1 MATFQT
7 YQAGTMSIGVGG
19 LREDLL
25 DIIVN
30 ISPTETP
37 MLSGFKKSK
46 ANGTVHEWVTDTLGT
61 AANTTVVEGADFVD
75 PTLTARTRH
84 SNYCQINRE
93 GFQVSDTLDAVDKVG
108 IKGGEYEYQLAKA
121 LKNIARG
128 MEVAIVKGESNAGS
142 ASVAR
147 GSRGISDSTTGGTG
161 TGWVTT
167 NTASMGGT
175 ADITEDSYNGI
186 LQECFIQGG
195 NPDTTYAHGWNKRK
209 ISGFTAGSQKNI
221 EAFAKK
227 LVLSVDVYESDFGLQ
242 RIILDRYMPLKAV
255 SILQKDM
262 WSIAMLRPVKHTPL
276 AKVGSARRGMVE
288 AEWTLVSYNEAA
300 SGTVMNTTT
309 S

>member
-7 YQAGTMSIGVGG
+7 YQAGTMSVGVGG

-61 AANTTVVEGADFVD
+61 ATNNTVVEGADFSD
-75 PTLTARTRH
+75 PTLTARVRH

-128 MEVAIVKGESNAGS
+128 MEVAIVKGESEAGS
-142 ASVAR
+142 ATTAR
-147 GSRGISDSTTGGTG
+147 GSRGISDDTTGGTG
-161 TGWVTT
+161 TGWLTT
-167 NTASMGGT
+167 NGKSKGGNV
-175 ADITEDSYNGI
+175 ITEAFYNDL
-186 LQECFIQGG
+186 LQEIFIQGG

-209 ISGFTAGSQKNI
+209 ISEFTAGSTKNI
-221 EAFAKK
+221 ESFAKK

-242 RIILDRYMPLKAV
+242 RIILDRYMPEKAV

-262 WSIAMLRPVKHTPL
+262 WSVAMLRPVKHTPL

-288 AEWTLVSYNEAA
+288 SEWTLVSYNEKA
-300 SGTVMNTTT
+300 SGTVFNTSTA
-309 S
+309 

>member
-46 ANGTVHEWVTDTLGT
+46 ASGTVHEWVTDTLGT
-61 AANTTVVEGADFVD
+61 ATNTTVVEGADFSD
-75 PTLTARTRH
+75 PTLTARVRH

-128 MEVAIVKGESNAGS
+128 MEVAIVKGESAAGS
-142 ASVAR
+142 ASAAR

-161 TGWVTT
+161 TGWLTT
-167 NTASMGGT
+167 NSATMGT
-175 ADITEDSYNGI
+175 NDITEVVYNNM
-186 LQECFIQGG
+186 LQEIFIQGG

-209 ISGFTAGSQKNI
+209 ISAFTAGSTKNI
-221 EAFAKK
+221 ESFAKK

-242 RIILDRYMPLKAV
+242 RIILDRYMPEKAV

-262 WSIAMLRPVKHTPL
+262 WSVAMLRPVKHTPL

-288 AEWTLVSYNEAA
+288 SEWTLVSYNEKA
-300 SGTVMNTTT
+300 SGTVFNTTT

>member
-46 ANGTVHEWVTDTLGT
+46 ASGTVHEWVTDTLGT
-61 AANTTVVEGADFVD
+61 ATNTTVVEGADFSD
-75 PTLTARTRH
+75 PTLTARVRH

-128 MEVAIVKGESNAGS
+128 MEVAIVKGESAAGS

-167 NTASMGGT
+167 NSATMGT
-175 ADITEDSYNGI
+175 SAITEVVYNNM
-186 LQECFIQGG
+186 LQEIFIQGG
-195 NPDTTYAHGWNKRK
+195 NPDTAYAHGWNKRK
-209 ISGFTAGSQKNI
+209 ISAFTAGSTKNI
-221 EAFAKK
+221 ESFAKK

-242 RIILDRYMPLKAV
+242 RIILDRYMPEKAV

-262 WSIAMLRPVKHTPL
+262 WSVAMLRPVKHTPL

-288 AEWTLVSYNEAA
+288 SEWTLVSYNQAA
-300 SGTVMNTTT
+300 SGTVFNTSTA
-309 S
+309 

>member
-46 ANGTVHEWVTDTLGT
+46 ASGTVHEWVTDTLGT
-61 AANTTVVEGADFVD
+61 ATNNTVVEGADFSD
-75 PTLTARTRH
+75 PTLTARVRH

-128 MEVAIVKGESNAGS
+128 MEVAIVKGESAAGD
-142 ASVAR
+142 ASTAR

-161 TGWVTT
+161 TGWLTT
-167 NTASMGGT
+167 NSATMGT
-175 ADITEDSYNGI
+175 NDITEVVYNNM
-186 LQECFIQGG
+186 LQEIFIQGG

-209 ISGFTAGSQKNI
+209 ISAFTAGSTKNI
-221 EAFAKK
+221 ESFAKK

-242 RIILDRYMPLKAV
+242 RIILDRYMPEKAV

-262 WSIAMLRPVKHTPL
+262 WSVAMLRPVKHTPL

-288 AEWTLVSYNEAA
+288 SEWTLVSYNEKA
-300 SGTVMNTTT
+300 SGTVFNTSTA
-309 S
+309 

>member
-7 YQAGTMSIGVGG
+7 YQAGTMSVGVGG

-61 AANTTVVEGADFVD
+61 ATNNTVVEGADFSD
-75 PTLTARTRH
+75 PTLTARVRH

-128 MEVAIVKGESNAGS
+128 MEVAIVKGESEAGD
-142 ASVAR
+142 ATTAR

-167 NTASMGGT
+167 NSATMGT
-175 ADITEDSYNGI
+175 SDITEVVYNNM
-186 LQECFIQGG
+186 LQEIFIQGG

-209 ISGFTAGSQKNI
+209 ISEFTAGSTKNI
-221 EAFAKK
+221 ESFAKK

-242 RIILDRYMPLKAV
+242 RIILDRYMPEKAV

-262 WSIAMLRPVKHTPL
+262 WSVAMLRPVKHTPL

-288 AEWTLVSYNEAA
+288 SEWTLVSYNEKA
-300 SGTVMNTTT
+300 SGTVFNTSTA
-309 S
+309 

>member
-46 ANGTVHEWVTDTLGT
+46 ASGTVHEWVTDTLGT
-61 AANTTVVEGADFVD
+61 ATNTTVVEGADFSD
-75 PTLTARTRH
+75 PTLTARVRH

-128 MEVAIVKGESNAGS
+128 MEVAIVKGESAAGS
-142 ASVAR
+142 ASVAI

-161 TGWVTT
+161 TGWLTT
-167 NTASMGGT
+167 NSATMGT
-175 ADITEDSYNGI
+175 NDITEVVYNNM
-186 LQECFIQGG
+186 LQEIFIQGG
-195 NPDTTYAHGWNKRK
+195 NPDTTYAHGWNKRQ
-209 ISGFTAGSQKNI
+209 ISGFTAGSTKNI
-221 EAFAKK
+221 ESFAKK

-242 RIILDRYMPLKAV
+242 RIILDRYMPEKAV

-262 WSIAMLRPVKHTPL
+262 WSVAMLRPVKHTPL

-288 AEWTLVSYNEAA
+288 SEWTLVSYNEAA
-300 SGTVMNTTT
+300 SGKLFNT
-309 S
+309 SVS

>member
-46 ANGTVHEWVTDTLGT
+46 ASGTVHEWVTDTLGT
-61 AANTTVVEGADFVD
+61 ATNTTVVEGADFSD
-75 PTLTARTRH
+75 PTLTARVRH

-128 MEVAIVKGESNAGS
+128 MEVAIVKGESAAGS

-161 TGWVTT
+161 TGWVVT
-167 NTASMGGT
+167 NGKSMGT
-175 ADITEDSYNGI
+175 NDLTEVFYNDL
-186 LQECFIQGG
+186 LQEIFIQGG
-195 NPDTTYAHGWNKRK
+195 NPDTTYAHGWNKRT
-209 ISGFTAGSQKNI
+209 ISAFTAGSTKNI
-221 EAFAKK
+221 ESFAKK

-242 RIILDRYMPLKAV
+242 RVILDRYMPEKAISV
-255 SILQKDM
+255 LQKDM
-262 WSIAMLRPVKHTPL
+262 WSVAMLRPVKHTPL

-288 AEWTLVSYNEAA
+288 SEWTLVSYNEKA
-300 SGTVMNTTT
+300 SGTIFNTSTA
-309 S
+309 

>member
-61 AANTTVVEGADFVD
+61 ATNTTVVEGADFSD

-128 MEVAIVKGESNAGS
+128 MEVAIVKGESAAGD
-142 ASVAR
+142 ATTAR

-167 NTASMGGT
+167 NTATMGGST
-175 ADITEDSYNGI
+175 SITEVVYNNT

-209 ISGFTAGSQKNI
+209 ISGFTAGSTKNI
-221 EAFAKK
+221 ESFAKK
-227 LVLSVDVYESDFGLQ
+227 LVASVDVYESDFGLQ
-242 RIILDRYMPLKAV
+242 RIILDRYMPVKAI

-262 WSIAMLRPVKHTPL
+262 WSVAMLRPVKHTPL

-300 SGTVMNTTT
+300 SGTVFNTAT

>member
-46 ANGTVHEWVTDTLGT
+46 ASGTVHEWVTDTLGT
-61 AANTTVVEGADFVD
+61 ATNTTVVEGADFSD
-75 PTLTARTRH
+75 PTLTARVRH

-128 MEVAIVKGESNAGS
+128 MEVAIIEGVSAAGD
-142 ASVAR
+142 ASTAR
-147 GSRGISDSTTGGTG
+147 GSQGLASGTNGDGGWIQQNGAT
-161 TGWVTT
+161 
-167 NTASMGGT
+167 MGN
-175 ADITEDSYNGI
+175 AVITEVVYNNV
-186 LQECFIQGG
+186 LQDCFVQGG

-209 ISGFTAGSQKNI
+209 ISGFTAGLTRNVES
-221 EAFAKK
+221 FAKK
-227 LVLSVDVYESDFGLQ
+227 LVQSVDVYESDFGLQ
-242 RIILDRYMPLKAV
+242 RIILDRYMCVKAV
-255 SILQKDM
+255 LMLQKDM
-262 WSIAMLRPVKHTPL
+262 FSVAMLRPVKHTPL
-276 AKVGSARRGMVE
+276 AKVGSSRRGMVE
-288 AEWTLVSYNEAA
+288 SEWTLVSFNEKA
-300 SGTVMNTTT
+300 SGKVFNTSTAA
-309 S
+309 

>member
-7 YQAGTMSIGVGG
+7 YQAGPMVAGAGG

-25 DIIVN
+25 DVIVN

-46 ANGTVHEWVTDTLGT
+46 ANGTLHEWTTDTLGT
-61 AANTTVVEGADFVD
+61 ATNTTVVEGADFSD
-75 PTLTARTRH
+75 PTLTARVRH

-128 MEVAIVKGESNAGS
+128 MEVAIVKGESAAGS
-142 ASVAR
+142 ASAAR

-167 NTASMGGT
+167 NSATMGT
-175 ADITEDSYNGI
+175 NDITEAVYNNM
-186 LQECFIQGG
+186 LQEIFIQGG

-209 ISGFTAGSQKNI
+209 ISAFTAGSTKNI
-221 EAFAKK
+221 ESFAKK

-242 RIILDRYMPLKAV
+242 RIILDRYMPEKAV

-262 WSIAMLRPVKHTPL
+262 WSVAMLRPVKHTPL

-288 AEWTLVSYNEAA
+288 SEWTLVSYNQAA
-300 SGTVMNTTT
+300 SGTVFNTSTA
-309 S
+309 

>member
-7 YQAGTMSIGVGG
+7 YQAGPMVAGAGG

-25 DIIVN
+25 DVIVN

-46 ANGTVHEWVTDTLGT
+46 ANGTLHEWTTDTLGT
-61 AANTTVVEGADFVD
+61 ATNTTVVEGADFSD
-75 PTLTARTRH
+75 PTLTARVRH

-128 MEVAIVKGESNAGS
+128 MEVAIVKGESAAGS
-142 ASVAR
+142 ASAAR

-167 NTASMGGT
+167 NSATMGT
-175 ADITEDSYNGI
+175 ADITEAVYNNM
-186 LQECFIQGG
+186 LQEIFIQGG

-209 ISGFTAGSQKNI
+209 ISAFTAGSTKNI
-221 EAFAKK
+221 ESFAKK

-242 RIILDRYMPLKAV
+242 RIILDRYMPEKAV

-262 WSIAMLRPVKHTPL
+262 WSVAMLRPVKHTPL

-288 AEWTLVSYNEAA
+288 SEWTLVSYNQAA
-300 SGTVMNTTT
+300 SGTVFNTSTA
-309 S
+309 

>member
-7 YQAGTMSIGVGG
+7 YQAGPMVAGAGG

-25 DIIVN
+25 DVIVN

-46 ANGTVHEWVTDTLGT
+46 ANGTLHEWTTDTLGT
-61 AANTTVVEGADFVD
+61 ATNTTVVEGADFSD
-75 PTLTARTRH
+75 PTLTARVRH

-128 MEVAIVKGESNAGS
+128 MEVAIVKGESAAGS
-142 ASVAR
+142 ASAAR

-167 NTASMGGT
+167 NSATMGT
-175 ADITEDSYNGI
+175 AVLTEVVYNNM
-186 LQECFIQGG
+186 LQEIFIQGG

-209 ISGFTAGSQKNI
+209 ISAFTAGSTKNI
-221 EAFAKK
+221 ESFSKK

-242 RIILDRYMPLKAV
+242 RIILDRYMPEKAI

-262 WSIAMLRPVKHTPL
+262 WSVAMLRPVKHTPL
-276 AKVGSARRGMVE
+276 AKVGSSRRGMVE
-288 AEWTLVSYNEAA
+288 SEWTLVSYNEKA
-300 SGTVMNTTT
+300 SGTVFNT
-309 S
+309 SVA

>member
-46 ANGTVHEWVTDTLGT
+46 ASGTVHEWVTDTLGT
-61 AANTTVVEGADFVD
+61 ATNTTVVEGADFSD
-75 PTLTARTRH
+75 PTLTARVRH

-128 MEVAIVKGESNAGS
+128 MEVAIVKGESAAGS

-161 TGWVTT
+161 TGWLTT
-167 NTASMGGT
+167 NSATMGT
-175 ADITEDSYNGI
+175 NDITEVVYNNM
-186 LQECFIQGG
+186 LQEIFIQGG
-195 NPDTTYAHGWNKRK
+195 NPDTAYAHGWNKRK
-209 ISGFTAGSQKNI
+209 ISAFTAGSTKNI
-221 EAFAKK
+221 ESFAKK

-242 RIILDRYMPLKAV
+242 RIILDRYMPEKAV

-262 WSIAMLRPVKHTPL
+262 WSVAMLRPVKHTPL

-288 AEWTLVSYNEAA
+288 SEWTLVSYNEKA
-300 SGTVMNTTT
+300 SGTIFNTSTA
-309 S
+309 

>member
-46 ANGTVHEWVTDTLGT
+46 ANGTLHEWTTDTLGT
-61 AANTTVVEGADFVD
+61 AADTTVAEGADFTS
-75 PTLTARTRH
+75 PTLAVRTRH

-93 GFQVSDTLDAVDKVG
+93 GFQVSDTMDAVDKVG

-128 MEVAIVKGESNAGS
+128 MEVAIVEGTSAAGD
-142 ASVAR
+142 ATTAR
-147 GSRGISDSTTGGTG
+147 GSKGILDSDTGVG
-161 TGWVTT
+161 GWLQQ
-167 NTASMGGT
+167 NGASMGT
-175 ADITEDSYNGI
+175 NVITEVVYNDV
-186 LQECFIQGG
+186 LQDIFVQGG

-209 ISGFTAGSQKNI
+209 ISGFTAGLTRNVES
-221 EAFAKK
+221 FAKK
-227 LVLSVDVYESDFGLQ
+227 LVQSVDVYESDFGLQ
-242 RIILDRYMPLKAV
+242 RIILDRYMCVRAV
-255 SILQKDM
+255 LMLQKDM
-262 WSIAMLRPVKHTPL
+262 FSVAMLRPVKHTPL
-276 AKVGSARRGMVE
+276 AKVGSSRRGMVE
-288 AEWTLVSYNEAA
+288 SEWTLVSYNQKA
-300 SGTVMNTTT
+300 SGKVFNTT
-309 S
+309 SAA

>member
-46 ANGTVHEWVTDTLGT
+46 ASGTVHEWVTDTLGT
-61 AANTTVVEGADFVD
+61 ATNNTVVEGADFSD
-75 PTLTARTRH
+75 PTLTARVRH

-128 MEVAIVKGESNAGS
+128 MEVAIVKGESAAGS
-142 ASVAR
+142 ASAAR

-161 TGWVTT
+161 TGWLTT
-167 NTASMGGT
+167 NSATMGT
-175 ADITEDSYNGI
+175 NDITEVVYNNM
-186 LQECFIQGG
+186 LQEIFIQGG

-209 ISGFTAGSQKNI
+209 ISAFTAGSTKNI
-221 EAFAKK
+221 ESFAKK

-242 RIILDRYMPLKAV
+242 RIILDRYMPEKAV

-262 WSIAMLRPVKHTPL
+262 WSVAMLRPVKHTPL

-288 AEWTLVSYNEAA
+288 SEWTLVSYNEKA
-300 SGTVMNTTT
+300 SGTVFNTSTA
-309 S
+309 

>member
-7 YQAGTMSIGVGG
+7 YQAGPMVAGAGG

-46 ANGTVHEWVTDTLGT
+46 ANGTLHEWTTDTLGDP
-61 AANTTVVEGADFVD
+61 ADTTVAEGADFTS
-75 PTLTARTRH
+75 PTLAVRTRH

-128 MEVAIVKGESNAGS
+128 MEVAIIEGVSAAGD
-142 ASVAR
+142 ASTAR
-147 GSRGISDSTTGGTG
+147 GSQGLASGTNGDGGWIQQNGATMG
-161 TGWVTT
+161 
-167 NTASMGGT
+167 NTV
-175 ADITEDSYNGI
+175 ITEVVYNNV
-186 LQECFIQGG
+186 LQDCFVQGG

-209 ISGFTAGSQKNI
+209 ISGFTAGLTRNVES
-221 EAFAKK
+221 FAKK
-227 LVLSVDVYESDFGLQ
+227 LVQSVDVYESDFGLQ
-242 RIILDRYMPLKAV
+242 RIILDRYMCVKAV
-255 SILQKDM
+255 LMLQKDM
-262 WSIAMLRPVKHTPL
+262 FSVAMLRPVKHTPL
-276 AKVGSARRGMVE
+276 AKVGSSRRGMVE
-288 AEWTLVSYNEAA
+288 SEWTLVSYNQKA
-300 SGTVMNTTT
+300 SGKVFNTT
-309 S
+309 SAA

>member
-46 ANGTVHEWVTDTLGT
+46 ASGTVHEWVTDTLGT
-61 AANTTVVEGADFVD
+61 ATNTTVVEGADFSD
-75 PTLTARTRH
+75 PTLTARVRH

-128 MEVAIVKGESNAGS
+128 MEVAIVKGESAAGS

-161 TGWVTT
+161 TGWLTT
-167 NTASMGGT
+167 NSATMGT
-175 ADITEDSYNGI
+175 NDITEVVYNNM
-186 LQECFIQGG
+186 LQEIFIQGG
-195 NPDTTYAHGWNKRK
+195 NPDTAYAHGWNKRK
-209 ISGFTAGSQKNI
+209 ISAFTAGSTKNI
-221 EAFAKK
+221 ESFAKK

-242 RIILDRYMPLKAV
+242 RIILDRYMPEKAV

-262 WSIAMLRPVKHTPL
+262 WSVAMLRPVKHTPL

-288 AEWTLVSYNEAA
+288 SEWTLVSYNEKA
-300 SGTVMNTTT
+300 SGTVFNTSTA
-309 S
+309 

>member
-46 ANGTVHEWVTDTLGT
+46 ASGTVHEWVTDTLGT
-61 AANTTVVEGADFVD
+61 ATNTTVVEGADFSD
-75 PTLTARTRH
+75 PTLTARVRH

-128 MEVAIVKGESNAGS
+128 MEVAIVKGESAAGS

-161 TGWVTT
+161 TGWLTT
-167 NTASMGGT
+167 NSATMGT
-175 ADITEDSYNGI
+175 NDITEVVYNNM
-186 LQECFIQGG
+186 LQEIFIQGG
-195 NPDTTYAHGWNKRK
+195 NPDTAYAHGWNKRK
-209 ISGFTAGSQKNI
+209 ISAFTAGSTKNI
-221 EAFAKK
+221 ESFAKK

-242 RIILDRYMPLKAV
+242 RIILDRYMPEKAI

-262 WSIAMLRPVKHTPL
+262 WSVAMLRPVKHTPL

-288 AEWTLVSYNEAA
+288 SEWTLVSYNEKA
-300 SGTVMNTTT
+300 SGTIFNTSTA
-309 S
+309 

>member
-128 MEVAIVKGESNAGS
+128 MEVAIVEGTKAAGS
-142 ASVAR
+142 ASTVR
-147 GSRGISDSTTGGTG
+147 GSLGVLDSDTG
-161 TGWVTT
+161 TGGWIQT
-167 NTASMGGT
+167 NTTSSAT
-175 ADITEDSYNGI
+175 TVLDETEYNDV
-186 LQECFIQGG
+186 LQECYGQGG
-195 NPDTTYAHGWNKRK
+195 NPDTTYAAGWNKRK

-221 EAFAKK
+221 ESFAKK
-227 LVLSVDVYESDFGLQ
+227 LVQSVDIYESDFGIQ
-242 RIILDRYMPLKAV
+242 RIILSRYMPAKA
-255 SILQKDM
+255 ICMLQKDM
-262 WSIAMLRPVKHTPL
+262 WSVAMLRPVKHTPL
-276 AKVGSARRGMVE
+276 AKVGSSRRGMVE
-288 AEWTLVSYNEAA
+288 SEWTLVSYNEAA
-300 SGTVMNTTT
+300 SGKLFNT
-309 S
+309 SVS

>member
-1 MATFQT
+1 MATYKT
-7 YQAGTMSIGVGG
+7 YEAGPMVVGAGG

-46 ANGTVHEWVTDTLGT
+46 ANGTLHEWTTDTLGT
-61 AANTTVVEGADFVD
+61 AADNTVVEGADFTS
-75 PTLTARTRH
+75 PTLAVRSRV

-93 GFQVSDTLDAVDKVG
+93 GFQVSDTMDAVDKVG

-128 MEVAIVKGESNAGS
+128 MEVAIVKGESAAGD
-142 ASVAR
+142 ATTAR
-147 GSRGISDSTTGGTG
+147 GSRGISDSTTGGTT
-161 TGWVTT
+161 TGWITT
-167 NTASMGGT
+167 NTATMGGST
-175 ADITEDSYNGI
+175 SITEVVYNNT

-209 ISGFTAGSQKNI
+209 ISGFTAGSTKNI
-221 EAFAKK
+221 ESFAKK
-227 LVLSVDVYESDFGLQ
+227 LVASVDVYESDFGLQ
-242 RIILDRYMPLKAV
+242 RIILDRYMPLKAI

-262 WSIAMLRPVKHTPL
+262 WSVAMLRPVKHTPL

-300 SGTVMNTTT
+300 SGTVFNT
-309 S
+309 SIA

>member
-7 YQAGTMSIGVGG
+7 YQAGPMVAGAGG

-25 DIIVN
+25 DVIVN

-46 ANGTVHEWVTDTLGT
+46 ANGTLHEWTTDTLGT
-61 AANTTVVEGADFVD
+61 ATNNTVVEGADFSD
-75 PTLTARTRH
+75 PTLTARVRH

-128 MEVAIVKGESNAGS
+128 MEVAIVKGESAAGS
-142 ASVAR
+142 ASAAR
-147 GSRGISDSTTGGTG
+147 GSKGISDSTTGGTG

-167 NTASMGGT
+167 NSATMGT
-175 ADITEDSYNGI
+175 NDLTEAVYNNM
-186 LQECFIQGG
+186 LQEIFIQGG

-209 ISGFTAGSQKNI
+209 ISAFTAGSTKNI
-221 EAFAKK
+221 ESFAKK

-242 RIILDRYMPLKAV
+242 RIILDRYMPEKAV

-262 WSIAMLRPVKHTPL
+262 WSVAMLRPVKHTPL
-276 AKVGSARRGMVE
+276 AKVGSSRRGMVE
-288 AEWTLVSYNEAA
+288 AEWTLVSYNEKA
-300 SGTVMNTTT
+300 SGTVFNTSTA
-309 S
+309 

>member
-46 ANGTVHEWVTDTLGT
+46 ANGTLHEWTTDTLGT
-61 AANTTVVEGADFVD
+61 AADTTVAEGADFTS
-75 PTLTARTRH
+75 PTLAVRTRH

-93 GFQVSDTLDAVDKVG
+93 GFQVSDTMDAVDKVG

-128 MEVAIVKGESNAGS
+128 MEVAIVKGESAAGD
-142 ASVAR
+142 ASTAR
-147 GSRGISDSTTGGTG
+147 GSRGISDSTTGATG
-161 TGWVTT
+161 TGWLVT
-167 NTASMGGT
+167 NGKSKGGNV
-175 ADITEDSYNGI
+175 ITEVFYNDL
-186 LQECFIQGG
+186 LQEIFIQGG

-209 ISGFTAGSQKNI
+209 ISAFTAGSTKNI
-221 EAFAKK
+221 ESFAKK

-242 RIILDRYMPLKAV
+242 RIILDRYMPEKAV

-262 WSIAMLRPVKHTPL
+262 WSVAMLRPVKHTPL

-288 AEWTLVSYNEAA
+288 SEWTLVSYNEKA
-300 SGTVMNTTT
+300 SGTVFNTSTA
-309 S
+309 

>member
-61 AANTTVVEGADFVD
+61 ATNRTVVEGADFSD
-75 PTLTARTRH
+75 PTLTARVRF

-128 MEVAIVKGESNAGS
+128 MEVAIVKGESAAGD
-142 ASVAR
+142 ASTAR

-167 NTASMGGT
+167 NSATMGT
-175 ADITEDSYNGI
+175 SAITEVVYNNM
-186 LQECFIQGG
+186 LQEIFIQGG

-209 ISGFTAGSQKNI
+209 ISGFTAGLTRNVES
-221 EAFAKK
+221 FAKK
-227 LVLSVDVYESDFGLQ
+227 LVQSVDVYESDFGLQ
-242 RIILDRYMPLKAV
+242 RVILDRYMPIKA
-255 SILQKDM
+255 IAMLQKDM
-262 WSIAMLRPVKHTPL
+262 WSVAMLRPVKHTPL
-276 AKVGSARRGMVE
+276 AKVGSSRRGMVE
-288 AEWTLVSYNEAA
+288 SEWTLVSYNQKA
-300 SGTVMNTTT
+300 SGKVFNTSTAA
-309 S
+309 

>member
-46 ANGTVHEWVTDTLGT
+46 ASGTVHEWVTDTLGT
-61 AANTTVVEGADFVD
+61 ATNTTVVEGADFSD
-75 PTLTARTRH
+75 PTLTARVRH

-128 MEVAIVKGESNAGS
+128 MEVAIVKGESAAGS

-161 TGWVTT
+161 TGWLTT
-167 NTASMGGT
+167 NSATMGT
-175 ADITEDSYNGI
+175 NDITEVVYNNM
-186 LQECFIQGG
+186 LQEIFIQGG
-195 NPDTTYAHGWNKRK
+195 NPDTAYAHGWNKRK
-209 ISGFTAGSQKNI
+209 NSAFTAGSTKNI
-221 EAFAKK
+221 ESFAKK

-242 RIILDRYMPLKAV
+242 RIILDRYMPEKAV

-262 WSIAMLRPVKHTPL
+262 WSVAMLRPVKHTPL

-288 AEWTLVSYNEAA
+288 SEWTLVSYNEKA
-300 SGTVMNTTT
+300 SGTVFNTST

>member
-7 YQAGTMSIGVGG
+7 YQAGTMSVGVGG

-61 AANTTVVEGADFVD
+61 ATNNTVVEGADFSD
-75 PTLTARTRH
+75 PTLTARVRH

-128 MEVAIVKGESNAGS
+128 MEVAIVKGESEAGD
-142 ASVAR
+142 ATTAR

-167 NTASMGGT
+167 NSATMGT
-175 ADITEDSYNGI
+175 SDITEVVYNNM
-186 LQECFIQGG
+186 LQEIFIQGG

-209 ISGFTAGSQKNI
+209 ISAFTAGSTKNI
-221 EAFAKK
+221 ESFAKK

-242 RIILDRYMPLKAV
+242 RIILDRYMPEKAV

-262 WSIAMLRPVKHTPL
+262 WSVAMLRPVKHTPL

-288 AEWTLVSYNEAA
+288 SEWTLVSYNEKA
-300 SGTVMNTTT
+300 SGTVFNTSTA
-309 S
+309 

>member
-46 ANGTVHEWVTDTLGT
+46 ASGTVHEWVTDTLGT
-61 AANTTVVEGADFVD
+61 ATNTTVVEGADFSD
-75 PTLTARTRH
+75 PTLTARVRH

-128 MEVAIVKGESNAGS
+128 MEVAIVKGESAAGS

-161 TGWVTT
+161 TGWLTT
-167 NTASMGGT
+167 NSATMGT
-175 ADITEDSYNGI
+175 NDITEVVYNNM
-186 LQECFIQGG
+186 LQEIFIQGG
-195 NPDTTYAHGWNKRK
+195 NPDTAYAHGWNKRK
-209 ISGFTAGSQKNI
+209 ISAFTAGSTKNI
-221 EAFAKK
+221 ESFAKK

-242 RIILDRYMPLKAV
+242 RIILDRYMPEKAV

-262 WSIAMLRPVKHTPL
+262 WSVAMLRPVKHTPL
-276 AKVGSARRGMVE
+276 AKGGSARRGMVE
-288 AEWTLVSYNEAA
+288 SEWTLVSYNEKA
-300 SGTVMNTTT
+300 SGTVFNTST

>member
-7 YQAGTMSIGVGG
+7 YQAGPMVAGAGG

-25 DIIVN
+25 DVIVST
-30 ISPTETP
+30 SPTETP

-46 ANGTVHEWVTDTLGT
+46 ANGTLHEWTTDTLGT
-61 AANTTVVEGADFVD
+61 ATNTTVVEGADFSD
-75 PTLTARTRH
+75 PTLTARVRH

-128 MEVAIVKGESNAGS
+128 MEVAIVKGESAAGS
-142 ASVAR
+142 ASAAR

-167 NTASMGGT
+167 NSATMGT
-175 ADITEDSYNGI
+175 ADITEAVYNNM
-186 LQECFIQGG
+186 LQEIFIQGG

-209 ISGFTAGSQKNI
+209 ISAFTAGSTKNI
-221 EAFAKK
+221 ESFAKK

-242 RIILDRYMPLKAV
+242 RIILDRYMPEKAV

-262 WSIAMLRPVKHTPL
+262 WSVAMLRPVKHTPL

-288 AEWTLVSYNEAA
+288 SEWTLVSYNQAA
-300 SGTVMNTTT
+300 SGTVFNTSTA
-309 S
+309 

>member
-46 ANGTVHEWVTDTLGT
+46 ASGTVHEWVTDTLGT
-61 AANTTVVEGADFVD
+61 ATNTTVVEGADFSD
-75 PTLTARTRH
+75 PTLTARVRH

-128 MEVAIVKGESNAGS
+128 MEVAIVKGESAAGS

-161 TGWVTT
+161 TGWLTT
-167 NTASMGGT
+167 NSATMGT
-175 ADITEDSYNGI
+175 NDITEVVYNNM
-186 LQECFIQGG
+186 LQEIFIQGG
-195 NPDTTYAHGWNKRK
+195 NPDTAYAHGWNKRK
-209 ISGFTAGSQKNI
+209 ISAFTAGSTKNI
-221 EAFAKK
+221 ESFAKK

-242 RIILDRYMPLKAV
+242 RIILDRYMPEKAV

-262 WSIAMLRPVKHTPL
+262 WSVAMLRPVKHTPL

-288 AEWTLVSYNEAA
+288 SEWTLVSYNEKA
-300 SGTVMNTTT
+300 SGTVFNT
-309 S
+309 SIA

>member
-46 ANGTVHEWVTDTLGT
+46 ASGTVHEWVTDTLGT
-61 AANTTVVEGADFVD
+61 ATNTTVVEGADFSD
-75 PTLTARTRH
+75 PTLTARVRH

-128 MEVAIVKGESNAGS
+128 MEVAIVKGESAAGS

-161 TGWVTT
+161 TGWLTT
-167 NTASMGGT
+167 NSATMGT
-175 ADITEDSYNGI
+175 NDITEVVYNNM
-186 LQECFIQGG
+186 LQEIFIQGG
-195 NPDTTYAHGWNKRK
+195 NPDTAYAHGWNKRK
-209 ISGFTAGSQKNI
+209 ISAFTAGSTKNI
-221 EAFAKK
+221 ESFAKK

-242 RIILDRYMPLKAV
+242 RIILDRYMPEKAV

-262 WSIAMLRPVKHTPL
+262 WSVAMLRPVKHTPL

-288 AEWTLVSYNEAA
+288 SEWTLVSYNEKA
-300 SGTVMNTTT
+300 SGTVFNTST

>member
-46 ANGTVHEWVTDTLGT
+46 ANGTLHEWTTDTLGDP
-61 AANTTVVEGADFVD
+61 ADTTVAEGADFTS
-75 PTLTARTRH
+75 PTLAVRTRH

-93 GFQVSDTLDAVDKVG
+93 GFQVSDTMDAVDKVG

-128 MEVAIVKGESNAGS
+128 MEVAIIEGVSAAGD
-142 ASVAR
+142 ASTAR
-147 GSRGISDSTTGGTG
+147 GSQGLASGTNGDGGWIQQNGAT
-161 TGWVTT
+161 
-167 NTASMGGT
+167 MGN
-175 ADITEDSYNGI
+175 AVITEVVYNNV
-186 LQECFIQGG
+186 LQDCFVQGG

-209 ISGFTAGSQKNI
+209 ISGFTAGLTRNVES
-221 EAFAKK
+221 FAKK
-227 LVLSVDVYESDFGLQ
+227 LVQSVDVYESDFGLQ
-242 RIILDRYMPLKAV
+242 RIILDRYMCVKAV
-255 SILQKDM
+255 LMLQKDM
-262 WSIAMLRPVKHTPL
+262 FSVAMLRPVKHTPL
-276 AKVGSARRGMVE
+276 AKVGSSRRGMVE
-288 AEWTLVSYNEAA
+288 SEWTLVSFNEKA
-300 SGTVMNTTT
+300 SGKVFNTSTAA
-309 S
+309 